1 MTIKQ
6 GGKDLVYLITGKI
19 SSGRSRFLVRYLT
32 YELDKLLDA
41 IRCSRYSFTRL
52 LGEDGQDR
60 GLSPALTAAQ
70 MKRAEC
76 SFVPTLLQYAQISSD
91 RTVPCGA
98 VDATCRNRSGIWHNH
113 QCIQTADFLIRTMF
127 ASAKRPIDSNASI
140 TETVKIGKNALD
152 G

>member
-41 IRCSRYSFTRL
+41 IKCSRYSFTRL

-60 GLSPALTAAQ
+60 GLSPALTGAQ

-76 SFVPTLLQYAQISSD
+76 SFVPTLLQYAQIPSD

-113 QCIQTADFLIRTMF
+113 QCYSNSRFSHKNNVR
-127 ASAKRPIDSNASI
+127 KRKAPH
-140 TETVKIGKNALD
+140 
-152 G
+152 